1 MKNRHILTFA
11 AALAAAPALAQGL
24 HESIGVDGKYV
35 REVMRAGQGLH
46 APEASRA
53 SPSSP
58 RLSPAGREG
67 VPTPFTPK
75 ASQMPVVTP
84 FASRAVRGSRGYLG
98 LGLGS
103 WLDGNLS
110 AGYRFVQSPKTTAGA
125 CLQFNTT
132 SLHRPRISVQAA
144 DVRRRLADGR
154 LGLYASH
161 IFDGK
166 APSMPPPTTGSPDG
180 TITDTPPCPAFGPTA
195 SGPQGRMPSRAPT

>member
-1 MKNRHILTFA
+1 MQDKVFTLPKRLGFTV
-11 AALAAAPALAQGL
+11 
-24 HESIGVDGKYV
+24 E
-35 REVMRAGQGLH
+35 
-46 APEASRA
+46 
-53 SPSSP
+53 SSP
-58 RLSPAGREG
+58 LACWEGG

-125 CLQFNTT
+125 YLQFNTT

-195 SGPQGRMPSRAPT
+195 SSPRGGCLQRRRRRRSTRRMRE